1 MKPILFAANA
11 TTFTS
16 NGLGALDP
24 TSCVVTE
31 ERNGQYELECV
42 VPVDSDH
49 FSDLHNNMILVVI
62 PGDGMSV
69 HPTSQR
75 QAFRIYHITEPLNG
89 LVTINARHISYDLS
103 YNTVMPFTA
112 TGIQTAFSGIV
123 ANMVETN
130 LFSFNTDK
138 TTGAN
143 FKVSV
148 PQTARQLLGGQ
159 QGSIL
164 DVYGG
169 EYQWD
174 NWTVDLWGQRGTD
187 SDVTL
192 RYGKNITDI
201 SQEENLENVVT
212 GIVPFWAGEDQ
223 TVTLPEKSVDSAYAS
238 QYPYKRTVPVDFSS
252 DWEET
257 PTESQLR
264 NRAQTYITANKIGV
278 PKVSIK
284 VSFVALWQTEEYK
297 SVAPLERV
305 HLCDTVGVVF
315 EKYGINTR
323 AEVIK
328 TEWDCLSER
337 YLSIELG
344 EAHSSF
350 ARTLVDMNDQ
360 TNVAVQN
367 TKTDLQNAIE
377 RATAALTGVNGGH
390 IRWVLDSNNEPQEML
405 IMDTDDESTARVI
418 WRYNVAGWGVST
430 DGGQTYTMAAV
441 LDTTPGGNGCAFSA
455 NYVTAGTMS
464 AARIRGGVLQ
474 SSDSELDPNFLL
486 DLVSGALA
494 AKRFSI
500 VSPNFTLTESGKLT
514 SKNSQISPSP
524 YVEVDQGAIKIGT
537 MGSTEV
543 MNIDTVF
550 GVRESYSDGS
560 IGTQLQATGVWASLY
575 LRSLYQ
581 NVSQYIEIEVR
592 SDNGRC
598 RITGSGVS
606 YSSDSDLHIDNQT
619 ASGNG
624 DIYIESKKNIYL
636 WSGYGDI
643 FVRGSNG
650 YETTQSGTFEDANGR
665 TITVTNGLITGGLI

>member
-11 TTFTS
+11 TTITS

-123 ANMVETN
+123 TNMVETN

-174 NWTVDLWGQRGTD
+174 NWTVNLWGQRGTD

-212 GIVPFWAGEDQ
+212 GIVPFWADENQ
-223 TVTLPEKSVDSAYAS
+223 TITLPEKSVDSAYAS
-238 QYPYKRTVPVDFSS
+238 QYPYKRTIPIDFSS
-252 DWEET
+252 DWEEA

-264 NRAQTYITANKIGV
+264 NRAQSYITANKIGV

-284 VSFVALWQTEEYK
+284 VSFVALWQTDEYK

-328 TEWDCLSER
+328 TEWDCLAER

-377 RATAALTGVNGGH
+377 RATEALTGVNGGH
-390 IRWVLDSNNEPQEML
+390 IRWVMDSNNEPQEML
-405 IMDTDDESTARVI
+405 IMDTDSELTARVI
-418 WRYNVAGWGVST
+418 WRYNVNGWGVST

-441 LDTTPGGNGCAFSA
+441 LDTSVGGNGCTISA
-455 NYVTAGTMS
+455 NYITAGTMS
-464 AARIRGGVLQ
+464 AARILGGIL
-474 SSDSELDPNFLL
+474 
-486 DLVSGALA
+486 
-494 AKRFSI
+494 
-500 VSPNFTLTESGKLT
+500 KLGG
-514 SKNSQISPSP
+514 I
-524 YVEVDQGAIKIGT
+524 
-537 MGSTEV
+537 
-543 MNIDTVF
+543 
-550 GVRESYSDGS
+550 
-560 IGTQLQATGVWASLY
+560 
-575 LRSLYQ
+575 
-581 NVSQYIEIEVR
+581 
-592 SDNGRC
+592 
-598 RITGSGVS
+598 
-606 YSSDSDLHIDNQT
+606 
-619 ASGNG
+619 
-624 DIYIESKKNIYL
+624 
-636 WSGYGDI
+636 
-643 FVRGSNG
+643 SNG
-650 YETTQSGTFEDANGR
+650 NGTFELYNSSGTKILTIDNTGIKYANNKFGVDANGNMSAQNASLTSASVTGSISSTSGSNTAGIENGEVYSQYNGQR
-665 TITVTNGLITGGLI
+665 SLMNNANFVIHNIANDVDVFKVFADNNIGEITISNSQGTVTLYCGGTQYLSASDDFQITSQGNISLNANGSINLSAANGIQFNGSYGRTGGFYDRDGHYISVEDGVIVGGI